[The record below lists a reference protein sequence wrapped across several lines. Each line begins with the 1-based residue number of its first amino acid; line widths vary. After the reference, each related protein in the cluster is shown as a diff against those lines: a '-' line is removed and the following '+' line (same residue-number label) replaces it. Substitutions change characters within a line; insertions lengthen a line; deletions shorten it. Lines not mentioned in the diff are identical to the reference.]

1 MAKGKGESKGQVRE
15 QARKG
20 KSKQG
25 KGKAAVGSS
34 HEAVG
39 SLEEAEDSLEE
50 AEEQGEGKQGKGMEK
65 KGKGMNS
72 TTYLHICLVDYKG
85 GYCLCLLIFPAKSTF
100 LKPCWQ
106 HTYSK

>member
-1 MAKGKGESKGQVRE
+1 MAKGKGGSKGQVRE

-39 SLEEAEDSLEE
+39 SLEEVEDSVEE
-50 AEEQGEGKQGKGMEK
+50 AGEQGEGRDHSILCQHHQSLNQSKGILWYA
-65 KGKGMNS
+65 
-72 TTYLHICLVDYKG
+72 T
-85 GYCLCLLIFPAKSTF
+85 A
-100 LKPCWQ
+100 
-106 HTYSK
+106 